1 MVGAWSHM
9 ISAHLEGPETQVSHA
24 DSQPCLCNRP
34 PVKTLDL
41 KAHVS
46 IPGWQSFMHV
56 VTLCCWEIM
65 LSTTPLEEGD
75 WKICLWNFLAFLH
88 VFLLLTDFNLYLFIT
103 INYNFKYNR
112 FQSVIR
118 ILLANFEPEGGLGG
132 TLPLYMSHLLLSFYK
147 WGIKAQQC

>member
-1 MVGAWSHM
+1 
-9 ISAHLEGPETQVSHA
+9 
-24 DSQPCLCNRP
+24 
-34 PVKTLDL
+34 
-41 KAHVS
+41 
-46 IPGWQSFMHV
+46 
-56 VTLCCWEIM
+56 M

-118 ILLANFEPEGGLGG
+118 ILLANFEPDVGLGG
-132 TLPLYMSHLLLSFYK
+132 TLPWYMIHLLLA
-147 WGIKAQQC
+147 G